1 MLKSILCYL
10 IVGELT
16 DRCSTVRLLFEDS
29 LMSVVKYQQF
39 LKSYVLV
46 YNCTITRNTTT
57 ISKLVNTSFA
67 IWSGQ
72 CIMLR
77 NTALL

>member
-1 MLKSILCYL
+1 
-10 IVGELT
+10 
-16 DRCSTVRLLFEDS
+16 
-29 LMSVVKYQQF
+29 MSVVKYQQF
-39 LKSYVLV
+39 LKSYVSV
-46 YNCTITRNTTT
+46 YNCTISRNTTT
-57 ISKLVNTSFA
+57 ISKLVNTSFV